1 MFVCYNSA
9 DNFLHLCIETYES
22 QTCLTL
28 AKNSSIMEKFLTFFG
43 PQYGVN
49 VLKKTKLV
57 FWRNGLCFF
66 FFEES
71 ASQTRASSRVSTV

>member
-1 MFVCYNSA
+1 MFVCYNYA

-28 AKNSSIMEKFLTFFG
+28 TKNSSIMEKFLTFFG

-49 VLKKTKLV
+49 FLKKTKLV
-57 FWRNGLCFF
+57 FWRNGLLFF
-66 FFEES
+66 S
-71 ASQTRASSRVSTV
+71 LKRARAKRELQAA